1 MLSKLKH
8 ILSNKLVVVI
18 LLITL
23 LLFSSWTKLF
33 VYLNISWSLNIMW
46 IVLLPFI
53 IYIKERGQYSYRYGI
68 LTVLM
73 LMVYAFVQAPIF
85 FFFSFCFALFFIIEI
100 WIGKVNALAPL
111 VILTVTPFT
120 KYVFD
125 LFGFPIRL
133 FLSDVATQVLSF
145 IGYDVSTQG
154 NVMTL
159 NGESFS
165 VDAACMGLRLVIT
178 SFLITFMLISHFEKK
193 SGKEIRITS
202 TLITLFLAF
211 ILVIIANLFRI
222 VLLIVFNSPPETL
235 SHELIGIGCIVA
247 VVIIPMYHIVKLF
260 SSKFIIRNTPK
271 TNINK
276 SSFLKIAFTAVI
288 ACAISLLGFIPAN
301 YSDIPKDQ
309 AIEKLSIN
317 NYSKEILP
325 NNIGKFIS
333 NNHLLYIK
341 PSKGFYR
348 SDHNP
353 FICWRGSGYEIKN
366 EKIIE
371 LHGKEIQ
378 FAHLVSPST
387 TLYTAWWYDNGTHQS
402 INQIDW
408 RWRSAKGEKPFRLFN
423 LTASTPTQLLNEAAK
438 FLKTPPIIN

>member
-1 MLSKLKH
+1 L
-8 ILSNKLVVVI
+8 
-18 LLITL
+18 
-23 LLFSSWTKLF
+23 
-33 VYLNISWSLNIMW
+33 
-46 IVLLPFI
+46 
-53 IYIKERGQYSYRYGI
+53 
-68 LTVLM
+68 
-73 LMVYAFVQAPIF
+73 
-85 FFFSFCFALFFIIEI
+85 

-145 IGYDVSTQG
+145 IGYEVSSQG

-193 SGKEIRITS
+193 SGKEIQFSS
-202 TLITLFLAF
+202 TLITLFFAF
-211 ILVIIANLFRI
+211 ILVIIANLLRI
-222 VLLIVFNSPPETL
+222 VLLIVLNSPPETL
-235 SHELIGIGCIVA
+235 LHELIGIGSIVA
-247 VVIIPMYHIVKLF
+247 LVIVPMYHMVKLL
-260 SSKFIIRNTPK
+260 SSKFTVRNTPT
-271 TNINK
+271 TNIK
-276 SSFLKIAFTAVI
+276 SNYFLKTAFTIGIVGT
-288 ACAISLLGFIPAN
+288 ISILGFIPAN

-309 AIEKLSIN
+309 ALEQLSIP

-325 NNIGKFIS
+325 NNIGKFMT
-333 NNHLLYIK
+333 NHHLLYIK

-353 FICWRGSGYEIKN
+353 FICWRGSGYDVKN
-366 EKIIE
+366 EKVIE
-371 LHGKEIQ
+371 LHGNEIQ

-387 TLYTAWWYDNGTHQS
+387 TLYTAWWYDNGTHQT

-408 RWRSAKGEKPFRLFN
+408 RWRSAIGEKSFRLFN

-438 FLKTPPIIN
+438 FLKNPLLIN